1 MGDPDDT
8 HRAPID
14 DIIAG
19 RRLAPPCLPSQLAY
33 TPAPLSRAALS
44 LHTGGLSA
52 LLLVFSRL
60 FNFTAAAAGEPKY
73 FLCDSQST
81 ISQLMRLEIGK

>member
-19 RRLAPPCLPSQLAY
+19 RRLAPPGFSSQLVY
-33 TPAPLSRAALS
+33 TPAPLSRAAFNP
-44 LHTGGLSA
+44 HTRGLLV

-60 FNFTAAAAGEPKY
+60 FNFTAAAAAGEPKY
-73 FLCDSQST
+73 FLWDPQSV
-81 ISQLMRLEIGK
+81 S